1 MATAFS
7 GRGGWPT
14 GGTEMKRKI
23 YCLTVCFLCSLLMFS
38 AGLPVQASG
47 DLDIRFRKVD
57 SSGFPLVISTFEVR
71 DQDGAAVRNLAPG
84 YIHVAENKEKLDH
97 IRVESTRHETNVV
110 FVLDNSLSM
119 KKFTGEVSQDFFDI
133 MQLLDD
139 ADRVGIVQLRG
150 KPTVLQCLTKDKFS
164 ALEKMRYFKQ
174 YGAADLMG
182 GLEKAL
188 AMLEAR
194 GGNRAGEII
203 LLTDA
208 PECGNRK
215 LCKAQ
220 TRTFD
225 TIGERLRVRGIRLHV
240 IGFGEWSE
248 DDEMLEHL
256 VHETGGLK
264 LVQPN
269 PFHLRHSFTGVI
281 NSTPAHYKVSY
292 VSPQRHSR
300 GNPYCLMVKVDSERG
315 SGSKRI
321 QFIP

>member
-1 MATAFS
+1 MKQPIHRLTA
-7 GRGGWPT
+7 
-14 GGTEMKRKI
+14 
-23 YCLTVCFLCSLLMFS
+23 LLLCGLMVL
-38 AGLPVQASG
+38 AGAGAVMASG
-47 DLDIRFRKVD
+47 DLDIRFRKID
-57 SSGFPLVISTFEVR
+57 SSGFPLVVSTFEVR
-71 DQDGAAVRNLAPG
+71 DADGASVRNLAPG
-84 YIHVAENKEKLDH
+84 YIHVAENMEKLDH
-97 IRVESTRHETNVV
+97 IRVESTRHESNVV

-119 KKFTGEVSQDFFDI
+119 KKFTGEVSQDFYEI

-150 KPTVLQCLTKDKFS
+150 KPNVLQCLTKDKFS
-164 ALEKMRYFKQ
+164 ALEKMRYFKR

-208 PECGNRK
+208 PECGKRK

-240 IGFGEWSE
+240 IGFGEWAE
-248 DDEMLEHL
+248 DDEMLAHL
-256 VHETGGLK
+256 VRETGGLK

-269 PFHLRHSFTGVI
+269 PYHLRHSFTGVI
-281 NSTPAHYKVSY
+281 NSTPAHYKISY
-292 VSPQRHSR
+292 LSPQRRRR
-300 GNPYCLMVKVDSERG
+300 GEPYCLTVKVDSERG
-315 SGSKRI
+315 SGWKRI
-321 QFIP
+321 KFLP